1 MPSRPTRVRELLT
14 RYLLPHRGLVSSLT
28 VFLFASIGLQLIN
41 PQILG
46 AFIDS
51 ARSEADISEVTYLG
65 LVFLGVAV
73 THQVVGDS
81 GPLCQ

>member
-41 PQILG
+41 PQILEPSSIQHG
-46 AFIDS
+46 P
-51 ARSEADISEVTYLG
+51 RLISLK
-65 LVFLGVAV
+65 
-73 THQVVGDS
+73 
-81 GPLCQ
+81 